1 MIFLIY
7 QSCSKLWI
15 AERKAASPLPP
26 THRSTESRRG
36 NLRPLLGTKPSLHPF
51 HIPGSISSSRTNNF
65 KWGCSERG
73 RAGILFIWVSF
84 PLDVYPEVKLL
95 GYMVDLF
102 SVFWGTSI
110 WFSIVDAPTCIPT
123 NSAQGCP
130 FLHLLTK
137 AVISCPLDDSHS
149 SKCERMSHCVVFIC
163 ISLTSSG
170 GEHLLVC
177 PLAICISPWEK
188 CQLL

>member
-110 WFSIVDAPTCIPT
+110 WFSIVVAAIYIPT
-123 NSAQGCP
+123 KNVQVFS
-130 FLHLLTK
+130 FLHILTN
-137 AVISCPLDDSHS
+137 ICYLYSFYDSHS
-149 SKCERMSHCVVFIC
+149 DRWSHCGFDFLDWIVR
-163 ISLTSSG
+163 
-170 GEHLLVC
+170 
-177 PLAICISPWEK
+177 
-188 CQLL
+188 